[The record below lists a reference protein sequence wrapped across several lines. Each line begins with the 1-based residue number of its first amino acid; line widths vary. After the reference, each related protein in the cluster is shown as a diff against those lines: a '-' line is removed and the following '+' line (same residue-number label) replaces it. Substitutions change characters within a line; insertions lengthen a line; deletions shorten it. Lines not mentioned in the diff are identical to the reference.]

1 MNVGEQA
8 QRSLTVD
15 DDLVSA
21 FAEVSSDRNP
31 VHMDEEYAA
40 KTRFGRRIA
49 HGMIAGSLISA
60 TLANDLPGPG
70 TVYLSQQLTFRA
82 PVFIGDVITST
93 VEITTWDPVKRFATL
108 STTCSNQDGTVIVSG
123 EASVLVD
130 EAP

>member
-21 FAEVSSDRNP
+21 FAEVSGDRNP
-31 VHMDEEYAA
+31 VHMEEEYAA

-82 PVFIGDVITST
+82 PVFIGDVITAT
-93 VEITTWDPVKRFATL
+93 VEVMTWDPVKRFSTL
-108 STTCSNQDGTVIVSG
+108 STTCSKQDGTIIVSG

>member
-1 MNVGEQA
+1 MNVGERA
-8 QRSLTVD
+8 QRSLPVD

-21 FAEVSSDRNP
+21 FAEVSGDRNP
-31 VHMDEEYAA
+31 VHMDEGYAA

-60 TLANDLPGPG
+60 TLANELPGPG

-82 PVFIGDVITST
+82 PVFLGDVITAT
-93 VEITTWDPVKRFATL
+93 VEIVTWDPVKRLATL
-108 STTCSNQDGTVIVSG
+108 STTCSKQDGTVIVSG

-130 EAP
+130 DAP